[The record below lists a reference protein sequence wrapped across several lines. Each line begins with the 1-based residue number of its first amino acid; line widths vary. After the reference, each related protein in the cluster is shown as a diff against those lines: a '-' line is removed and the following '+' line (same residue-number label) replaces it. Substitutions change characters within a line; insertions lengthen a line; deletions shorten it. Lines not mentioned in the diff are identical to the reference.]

1 MRVKQIENLFEL
13 MDYFVRVRKP
23 VSVRDIVEAFSW
35 PRSSAFNVVTT
46 LVELGYLYQP
56 GRRGDYYPTSRWLSL
71 ARDLMESTPMPPS
84 VHQLLVDL
92 MSKTGETV
100 FLAAPEGTKVIF
112 LDVAESSADIRLIAS
127 IGQRLPIHVTAA
139 GQAILA
145 QYSAPE
151 RDKVLKRIK
160 YEPFEKPLYMT
171 QESVEQ
177 EILKQLDTGWFVNR
191 GVYAPGVAGIAVPFP
206 FQNRRNAIALGAPV
220 SRVENRMEELGQLL
234 KDSVENFLREN
245 DQGLQY
251 SNSTN

>member
-1 MRVKQIENLFEL
+1 MRVKQIENLFQL
-13 MDYFVRVRKP
+13 MEYFVRVRKP
-23 VSVRDIVEAFSW
+23 VSVRDIVDEFSW

-56 GRRGDYYPTSRWLSL
+56 ARRGDYYPTNRWLTL
-71 ARDLMESTPMPPS
+71 ARDLMESTPMPQS

-145 QYSAPE
+145 QYTVSE
-151 RDKVLKRIK
+151 RDAVLKRIK
-160 YEPFEKPLYMT
+160 YEAYEKPLYLT
-171 QESVEQ
+171 PESVEQ
-177 EILKQLDTGWFVNR
+177 EIQLHMNAGWFVNM

-220 SRVENRMEELGQLL
+220 SRVEGKMEELGKFLKAAVDKFLL
-234 KDSVENFLREN
+234 EH
-245 DQGLQY
+245 
-251 SNSTN
+251 NSDPL